1 MEIWKNENLAEWK
14 FGEKNW
20 KKINLEKWKLGI
32 MEIHKWIFGKIE
44 I

>member
-1 MEIWKNENLAEWK
+1 MEIWKNENLAEQK
-14 FGEKNW
+14 FGGKNW